1 MKEFN
6 YTITDP
12 EGIHMRP
19 AGELVKAAKQFE
31 SRITISKDGKTG
43 DCKKVFTIMSLKNG
57 QEVTISVEGAD
68 EEAAAQKIKEF
79 FEENM

>member
-1 MKEFN
+1 MTTRENDTKE
-6 YTITDP
+6 ILK
-12 EGIHMRP
+12 EI
-19 AGELVKAAKQFE
+19 AELYDYDL
-31 SRITISKDGKTG
+31 TISKDGKTG
-43 DCKKVFTIMSLKNG
+43 DCKKVFTIMSLAVKNG